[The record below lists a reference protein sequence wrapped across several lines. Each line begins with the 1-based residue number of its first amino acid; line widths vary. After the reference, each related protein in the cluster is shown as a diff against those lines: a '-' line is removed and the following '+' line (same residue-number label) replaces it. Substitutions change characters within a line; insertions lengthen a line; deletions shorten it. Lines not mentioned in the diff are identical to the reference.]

1 MSVLSVDSSMK
12 KDVEVGQ
19 REGARGSSDINF
31 EGGDT
36 LE

>member
-19 REGARGSSDINF
+19 REGASDINF

-36 LE
+36 LK